1 MRLGSCRCRGL
12 FFVFCVLYLRISE
25 FRNVGHGAGG
35 REREGNSLGGWV
47 HMLKRYTDRYSR
59 LKNTVLCIVLTVY
72 RKCGSDRF
80 RFLSCA
86 AIFRGHAIQNSTK
99 ASLPVIV
106 CVRTV
111 CSTSSI
117 FIINNIEH
125 GVEVIA
131 AMKVNDFCSRL
142 RSPDLSYL
150 PTLRLRNRSKSG

>member
-1 MRLGSCRCRGL
+1 MRLGSCRCSGL
-12 FFVFCVLYLRISE
+12 SSYFCVLYLRISE
-25 FRNVGHGAGG
+25 LRNVGHGAGG
-35 REREGNSLGGWV
+35 LEREGNSLGGWV

-80 RFLSCA
+80 RFLSLALRYFVDTQSKTPQSHPPCNCVCTYCVLN
-86 AIFRGHAIQNSTK
+86 IFI
-99 ASLPVIV
+99 
-106 CVRTV
+106 
-111 CSTSSI
+111 
-117 FIINNIEH
+117 IINNIEH

-150 PTLRLRNRSKSG
+150 PTLRLGNRSKSG